1 MSFRILETQRNNTV
15 SAIASRGWLT
25 IIGCENGH
33 SATFTGPEL
42 LERFPLDATIGQIAD
57 RLKCSKCGSSEGE
70 VGFVQDQ
77 SEAARRRQGRR
88 KAGPPGVYGR

>member
-1 MSFRILETQRNNTV
+1 MPFRILQTQRDNTV

-25 IIGCENGH
+25 IIGCVNGH
-33 SATFTGPEL
+33 SRSLTGPEL

-57 RLKCSKCGSSEGE
+57 RLKCSTCGSSDGE

-77 SEAARRRQGRR
+77 SEAARRRMGRR
-88 KAGPPGVYGR
+88 KAGPPNVYKR